1 LDADIPYFNLVEYNQ
16 RTLKTTNSQRSV
28 PLVPAALSALKEH
41 LTSHESDLV
50 FPKYNDR
57 RDTFDVH
64 PTTQHHFN
72 ILKTTLVIPEG
83 TAYSVGFAFDGV
95 AYHLERESKFVP
107 NAVA

>member
-1 LDADIPYFNLVEYNQ
+1 MNI
-16 RTLKTTNSQRSV
+16 TTEPFKITKPTFFRR
-28 PLVPAALSALKEH
+28 
-41 LTSHESDLV
+41 V

-64 PTTQHHFN
+64 PATQHQFN

-83 TAYSVGFAFDGV
+83 TAYSVTFSFDGV